1 MGLVSIIMK
10 VWNAGA
16 HVRLCLKTLLQHT
29 DDPFELIVVDNGSR
43 PEVVQF
49 LRATASADPRVRL
62 FENPTNVG
70 PGHANRQGVAAARGH
85 TICLMDSDV
94 LVPHHWLARLVAE
107 FESHPDVKLLA
118 PLNYH
123 QTLSHPFGP
132 ENSSAAWFRVKAE
145 QPRLSPLRQ
154 FHVYSGGLSID
165 EFDELMC
172 STHAQD
178 LAAQPCPPAFIGTC
192 CALLDADFVAA
203 AGGVADPRFARYGS
217 EDADLCWRI
226 GEQGGQIAR
235 TAAVYVHHFH
245 NSSLIDNAVDRE
257 AALRQANQLL
267 YAKWKPKLI
276 GLARAEMARGGSL
289 KDYLAAY
296 FIFQPL
302 SRHTS
307 FVADLRAATGC
318 ADIPDEIVWRPKTER
333 QT

>member
-1 MGLVSIIMK
+1 MSLVSIIMK
-10 VWNAGA
+10 VWNARE

-29 DDPFELIVVDNGSR
+29 DDPFELIVIDNGSE
-43 PEVVQF
+43 PELVQF
-49 LRATASADPRVRL
+49 LRAAASDDPRIRL
-62 FENPTNVG
+62 IENPANVG
-70 PGHANRQGVAAARGH
+70 PGHANRQGAALAKSRM
-85 TICLMDSDV
+85 ICLIDSDV
-94 LVPHHWLARLVAE
+94 LVPHHWLARLVDE
-107 FESHPDVKLLA
+107 FESHPEVKLLA

-123 QTLSHPFGP
+123 QTLGHPFGP
-132 ENSSAAWFRVKAE
+132 DNSAAAWFRVKAE
-145 QPRLSPLRQ
+145 QPQLSPLRQ

-172 STHAQD
+172 STHGQAW
-178 LAAQPCPPAFIGTC
+178 AAQACPPAFIGAC

-226 GEQGGQIAR
+226 GERGGQIAR
-235 TAAVYVHHFH
+235 SAAVYVHHFH
-245 NSSLIDNAVDRE
+245 HASLIDNAVDPD
-257 AALRQANQLL
+257 AALRQANQIL

-276 GLARAEMARGGSL
+276 DLVQAEMARGGSL
-289 KDYLAAY
+289 KDYLSAY

-318 ADIPDEIVWRPKTER
+318 ADIPDDIVWKPR
-333 QT
+333 Q

>member
-1 MGLVSIIMK
+1 MEFVSIILK

-29 DDPFELIVVDNGSR
+29 EGPFELIVVDNGSR
-43 PEVVQF
+43 PEIVQF
-49 LRATASADPRVRL
+49 LRATAAGDPRVRL
-62 FENPTNVG
+62 IENHTNLG
-70 PGHANRQGVAAARGH
+70 PGHANRQGAAAAKGR
-85 TICLMDSDV
+85 TLCLMDSDV
-94 LVPHHWLARLVAE
+94 LVPHGWLARLVAE
-107 FESHPDVKLLA
+107 FKRQPAVKLLA

-132 ENSSAAWFRVKAE
+132 EDSAAAWFRVKAE

-154 FHVYSGGLSID
+154 FYAYSGGLTID

-172 STHAQD
+172 STHAGGLPPQ
-178 LAAQPCPPAFIGTC
+178 ACPPAFIGTC

-203 AGGVADPRFARYGS
+203 AGGVADPRFAGYGS
-217 EDADLCWRI
+217 EDVDLCWRI
-226 GEQGGQIAR
+226 GARGGQIAR

-245 NSSLIDNAVDRE
+245 HASLVDNAVDPD
-257 AALRQANQLL
+257 AALRQANRIL
-267 YAKWKPKLI
+267 YAKWKPAL
-276 GLARAEMARGGSL
+276 LDLCRREVAAGGAL
-289 KDYLAAY
+289 CNYLSAY

-318 ADIPDEIVWRPKTER
+318 ADIPDEIVWKPGA
-333 QT
+333 